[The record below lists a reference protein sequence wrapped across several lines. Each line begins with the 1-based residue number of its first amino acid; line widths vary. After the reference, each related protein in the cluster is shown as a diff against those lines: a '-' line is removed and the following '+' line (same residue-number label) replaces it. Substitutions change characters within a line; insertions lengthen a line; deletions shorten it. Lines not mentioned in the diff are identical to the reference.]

1 MIKIIIAIFTVTV
14 LFLHGTLAWAWND
27 LSRNFIEDR
36 LVEKG
41 LERSLVQG
49 MLNDS
54 RVSLRPDII
63 IQNLFYSSPS
73 GSAEKPSVMNID
85 PRHIASGRNFIRENQ
100 EFLSSLEKR
109 FGTSP
114 QIITAILIV
123 ESRLGTYPMPYN
135 VVTAYTNMAFLLDP
149 DYFRRIQEIYAEQ
162 YPLLFDEAT
171 INRAH
176 RRANWALGEL
186 FHLAQIAN
194 KLSIDPVSIMGS
206 FAGAMGPAQFIPSTF
221 NSYGID
227 GDGDGIASPFN
238 MKDAKAS
245 MAHYLK
251 RSGWS
256 EKASVEKKRKA
267 IFQYNRSQIYV
278 NTIMMLYEELGKSE
292 VVSQEPLP
300 IMPEELIFY

>member
-1 MIKIIIAIFTVTV
+1 MKKTIIAIFAVTV
-14 LFLHGTLAWAWND
+14 LFLQGTLAWAWND

-41 LERSLVQG
+41 LQRSLAQA

-63 IQNLFYSSPS
+63 IQNLFYSSPR
-73 GSAEKPSVMNID
+73 GSEERPSVMNID
-85 PRHIASGRNFIRENQ
+85 PRHIENGRIFIRENQ

-149 DYFRRIQEIYAEQ
+149 DYFRRIQELYSEE
-162 YPLLFDEAT
+162 YPLLYDDAT
-171 INRAH
+171 ISRAH
-176 RRANWALGEL
+176 RRAKWALEEL
-186 FHLAQIAN
+186 YHLSQIAN

-238 MKDAKAS
+238 MQDAKAS

-256 EKASVEKKRKA
+256 EKASIGKKRKA
-267 IFQYNRSQIYV
+267 IFHYNRSEIYV
-278 NTIMMLYEELGKSE
+278 NTIMMLYEELSKSE
-292 VVSQEPLP
+292 VEVQEPLQ
-300 IMPEELIFY
+300 IMPEDLIIY